1 MKIFVF
7 SSFFMMSFFTL
18 FSQTKGVVLDA
29 NNKPLNEVNIFFL
42 DQNILLFSNVDGE
55 FVTELD
61 IPNNS
66 YINFYK
72 DGYTSKNLKYE
83 SALELKIT
91 LEKLHVILD
100 EVGVIESY
108 SELGNSRLINIEK
121 KSLSTQN
128 SISIIDDIAELSGVD
143 MISSGLGIQ
152 KVVVRGLS
160 GMRVV
165 TYLNGMQINNQQWAN
180 DHGIGF
186 TDLGL
191 SEVELIKGASAL
203 KYGSEAIGGLL
214 YFKDAP
220 FIAADKLKGF
230 ISTGFNNSSLLS
242 NSKFGVKFNKK
253 NLFFNLYGQYAI
265 SSDYRLPDNTY
276 LFNSRFKQNAIKFS
290 LGYRYKNWQNIF
302 RAQIHNELPGI
313 PGHVHGDPSKVDI
326 NAITSI
332 ELDLA
337 EDFSIKKPWQVVN
350 NKLLIYET
358 NYMLNNLKFEFYAG
372 HFVNNLMEYGE
383 KLTKPAFDLNLS
395 NTLLSPNIRYI
406 SGKLTLQIGSQFV
419 FQENTNNINDRANL
433 SLILLDESNNIIDT
447 LTHNATSVANILV
460 YNKHLYYFKSFLV

>member
-1 MKIFVF
+1 
-7 SSFFMMSFFTL
+7 MMSFFTL
-18 FSQTKGVVLDA
+18 FSQTKGIVLDA
-29 NNKPLNEVNIFFL
+29 NNKPLNEVNILFS
-42 DQNILLFSNVDGE
+42 DQNILLFSNEDGE

-66 YINFYK
+66 YISFYK
-72 DGYTSKNLKYE
+72 DGYSSKTLKYVP
-83 SALELKIT
+83 AVELTII

-121 KSLSTQN
+121 KSLSSQN
-128 SISIIDDIAELSGVD
+128 SISMIDDIAELSGVD

-220 FIAADKLKGF
+220 FIANDKLKGF
-230 ISTGFNNSSLLS
+230 ISTGFNNSSILS
-242 NSKFGVKFNKK
+242 NNKFGVKFNKK
-253 NLFFNLYGQYAI
+253 NFFLNLYGQYAI

-290 LGYRYKNWQNIF
+290 LGYRYKNWQNIL
-302 RAQIHNELPGI
+302 RAQFHNEVPGI

-326 NAITSI
+326 NALTSI
-332 ELDLA
+332 ELDLP

-350 NKLLIYET
+350 NQLLIYET
-358 NYMLNNLKFEFYAG
+358 NYMLNNFKFEFYAG
-372 HFVNNLMEYGE
+372 HFINNLKEYGE

-395 NTLLSPNIRYI
+395 NTLFSPNV
-406 SGKLTLQIGSQFV
+406 S
-419 FQENTNNINDRANL
+419 A
-433 SLILLDESNNIIDT
+433 
-447 LTHNATSVANILV
+447 SVAASLKTPPNRFPTSCP
-460 YNKHLYYFKSFLV
+460 YNKHSGCFAIISFIANRAESTITVGSLSFGALSPFSSRIGVRA